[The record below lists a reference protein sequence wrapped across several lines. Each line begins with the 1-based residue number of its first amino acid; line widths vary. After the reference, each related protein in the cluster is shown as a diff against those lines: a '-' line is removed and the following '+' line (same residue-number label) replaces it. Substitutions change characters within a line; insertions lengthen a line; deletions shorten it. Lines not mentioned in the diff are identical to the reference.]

1 MNKPKD
7 NTREAAEEPIAYRL
21 VEWKKPTGITTAA
34 VAACSFCGKCL
45 SGMGGG
51 CFLLCAQCVHDIVMQ
66 RVEPSRD
73 REERK
78 NDLNLDELYDI
89 VDGIIQAKDKSFCWD
104 NERGYQVQLLA
115 ERINK
120 LQLDPLSALLERL
133 AERKGFYTL
142 WKWSGISLQRCH
154 VGKSKYEK
162 AMEHGEYDGWY
173 RSPLEAARA
182 SEEIGETK
190 RGN

>member
-7 NTREAAEEPIAYRL
+7 NTREATEEPIAYRL

-120 LQLDPLSALLERL
+120 LQLDPLSILLERL
-133 AERKGFYTL
+133 ADEGKEPHLMYIPEPTNEWGVHLHGPAPGKKYTAIIIAE
-142 WKWSGISLQRCH
+142 GY
-154 VGKSKYEK
+154 GKT
-162 AMEHGEYDGWY
+162 
-173 RSPLEAARA
+173 PIEAARA
-182 SEEIGETK
+182 AEEK
-190 RGN
+190 LNQC